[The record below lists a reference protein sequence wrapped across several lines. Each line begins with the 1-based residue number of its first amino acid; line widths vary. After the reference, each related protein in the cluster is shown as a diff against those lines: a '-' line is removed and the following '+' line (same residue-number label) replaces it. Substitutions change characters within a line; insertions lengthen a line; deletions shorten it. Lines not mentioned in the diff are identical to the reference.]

1 MSLSTVQQSVLDVVT
16 KHIRLNID
24 GLENVEIEP
33 KSSMKEL
40 GASSLDVVEIASASM
55 RELKVKVPRT
65 KLAQLKTI
73 QGLVDLLSEM
83 KSQQA

>member
-1 MSLSTVQQSVLDVVT
+1 MSKSTVSETVLDVVT

-24 GLENVEIEP
+24 GLDDIDID
-33 KSSMKEL
+33 SSQSMKDI

-65 KLAQLKTI
+65 KLAQLSTI
-73 QGLVDLLSEM
+73 QGLVDLLSEI
-83 KSQQA
+83 KASQA